1 MLKQLPKENFMTK
14 IYLKKGI
21 QIMTEQYDQ
30 KYEYK

>member
-14 IYLKKGI
+14 IYKKGI